1 MHLSIRWLKEA
12 PRGTPLRLPVHRTI
26 TAWKAG
32 IWYEQLHWT
41 STVRIPDLHI
51 FPVYTV
57 LKYPVLQKHWRKAMS
72 GGRFHYLMK
81 PTGLQTSRS
90 GGGRS
95 ISTPV
100 LFAVCV

>member
-12 PRGTPLRLPVHRTI
+12 PRGTPLRLPVHRSI

-57 LKYPVLQKHWRKAMS
+57 LKYPVLHKHWRKAMS
-72 GGRFHYLMK
+72 VCWFHYLMK
-81 PTGLQTSRS
+81 LTGLQII
-90 GGGRS
+90 GCCGVRS
-95 ISTPV
+95 IASLV
-100 LFAVCV
+100 L